1 MFWIRIYSIGIRI
14 RRLKENRFGISGL
27 KYVYLHVL
35 NLVKSAENSAI
46 FAAADPV
53 GVDPDPD
60 LTVQKRNWI
69 LIRP

>member
-1 MFWIRIYSIGIRI
+1 M
-14 RRLKENRFGISGL
+14 KEKRFGISGPINF
-27 KYVYLHVL
+27 YFNVRNIVTI
-35 NLVKSAENSAI
+35 AENSAI

-60 LTVQKRNWI
+60 PTVKKRNWI